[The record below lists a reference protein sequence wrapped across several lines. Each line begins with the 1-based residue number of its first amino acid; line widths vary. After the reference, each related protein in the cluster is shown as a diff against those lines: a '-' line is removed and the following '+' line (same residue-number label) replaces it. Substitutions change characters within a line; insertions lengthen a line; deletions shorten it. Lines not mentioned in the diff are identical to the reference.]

1 MTDARF
7 EEAPYSDRPLKLR
20 AESEEDLAVI
30 SSLVQ
35 DAVGKTAEVHWLPK
49 KHRVVVLLNRFRWE
63 SHIGDPAAARS
74 YERVRT
80 ALSIDSALRVRAR
93 GLDPRDGEQVFE
105 LLALMFE
112 PTDGPAGILTLPMA
126 GDAEIAI
133 DVECLELWLTDLSR
147 PWRARAQ
154 QAPMHEE

>member
-49 KHRVVVLLNRFRWE
+49 KRRVVLLLNRFRWE
-63 SHIGDPAAARS
+63 SHIGDPAAARTC
-74 YERVRT
+74 ERVRT
-80 ALSIDSALRVRAR
+80 ALSIESALRVRGR
-93 GLDPRDGEQVFE
+93 GLDPREGEQVFE
-105 LLALMFE
+105 LLALLFE
-112 PTDGPAGILTLPMA
+112 PTDGPAGTLTLPMA

-133 DVECLELWLTDLSR
+133 EVECLELWLTDLSR

-154 QAPMHEE
+154 QVPMHEE